1 MGDTRNALLS
11 LLALAHAESLPA
23 LSFADICAFLPAPQ
37 TKKRVT
43 AEISS
48 LLAHLEK
55 ERVIFSRDERYSL
68 AKTPDID
75 EIKKRAEIARQK
87 IARNRFFFSLMQM
100 IPFVEA
106 SAITGSVSME
116 NANEKSDID
125 IFCVVKRGRIWT
137 ARILLLTLAELFGRR
152 RDQRYALDKL
162 CFNCFITN
170 NASFPLQNIASA
182 HMLARAIPLFEN
194 GPLETFFAENAWMH
208 EYVSRPS
215 FAPLISFSRPFRAI
229 SLATA
234 WLLSGSIGNALERA
248 LARWQMRR
256 LRNKIKDGNDS
267 SGLILR
273 EDVVTLYYPDNKNKT
288 IMARYINALKQ
299 IDF

>member
-1 MGDTRNALLS
+1 MDDTRTSLLS

-23 LSFADICAFLPAPQ
+23 LSFADICALLPAPQ
-37 TKKRVT
+37 TEKRT
-43 AEISS
+43 PEEITS

-55 ERVIFSRDERYSL
+55 ERVLFSRDERYSI

-75 EIKKRAEIARQK
+75 EIKKRAEIARKK

-116 NANEKSDID
+116 NANVKSDID
-125 IFCVVKRGRIWT
+125 IFCVVTKERIWT
-137 ARILLLTLAELFGRR
+137 ARILLLILAEIFGRR
-152 RDQRYALDKL
+152 REHGRGSDKL
-162 CFNCFITN
+162 CFNCFMTN
-170 NASFPLQNIASA
+170 NTSFPLQNIASA

-194 GPLETFFAENAWMH
+194 GPLETFFAKNAWMH

-215 FAPLISFSRPFRAI
+215 FAPIIPSSRPFRAV

-234 WLLSGSIGNALERA
+234 WLLSGSIGNALERV
-248 LARWQMRR
+248 LARWQIRR
-256 LRNKIKDGNDS
+256 LKNKVKSGGDV
-267 SGLILR
+267 SGLVLR
-273 EDVVTLYYPDNKNKT
+273 EDIVTLYYPDNKNKT
-288 IMARYINALKQ
+288 VIARYGNALKQ